1 MNDGPKSL
9 EDLRKEIDRLDE
21 AMHDLLM
28 RRAEISGAMAG
39 AKRASP
45 TMRPGREMEILRRLA
60 ARHRG
65 AMPLAGVV
73 RIWREI
79 MASSLALQ
87 GSFKVYLPGNGE
99 GRALWDVARFHFGSG
114 APLVALGGTL
124 HVVQEL
130 GAGSGDIGVLPEP
143 LFEEDDPWW
152 PHLLFAG
159 EGGPRIVAKLPFL
172 LGAPGY
178 DFPTAYAVSNAVQR
192 ATGDDATLIAAL
204 TGPDFSRAKAGALF
218 KTHGFDVR
226 LVSLAPDGA
235 SGRRYMLFESTGFV
249 AEDDDRLARLQDVSE
264 DLLQLKVVGGYARP
278 IDAGALA
285 GAKA

>member
-1 MNDGPKSL
+1 MSDSPKNL

-21 AMHDLLM
+21 AIHDLLM
-28 RRAEISGAMAG
+28 QRVAISGSLAG
-39 AKRASP
+39 AKGQTP
-45 TMRPGREMEILRRLA
+45 TLRPAREMEILRRLA

-79 MASSLALQ
+79 MAASLALQ
-87 GSFKVYLPGNGE
+87 GNFKVYLPGNGE
-99 GRALWDVARFHFGSG
+99 GRALWDLARFHFGSG
-114 APLVALGGTL
+114 APLVALGGVL

-172 LGAPGY
+172 SGAPGY
-178 DFPTAYAVSNAVQR
+178 DFPPAFAVSNAMQR

-218 KTHGFDVR
+218 KAHGIDVR
-226 LVSLAPDGA
+226 LVSLAPDGD
-235 SGRRYMLFESTGFV
+235 SGRRYMLFESTGFI
-249 AEDDDRLARLQDVSE
+249 AEDDERLAGLQDASE
-264 DLLQLKVVGGYARP
+264 DILQLKVVGGYARP

-285 GAKA
+285 GGKA